1 MVISQ
6 ETHDSRVKPVQQGE
20 VHDARDQ
27 VTFLRFVFQTRV
39 FPF

>member
-6 ETHDSRVKPVQQGE
+6 ETHDSRVKAVQQSK

-27 VTFLRFVFQTRV
+27 VTFVRFVFQTRI